1 MADHRKILEHVKS
14 HEGGYSAD
22 PVDNASNDPSPIV
35 GLDKRYPS
43 LPVHTYRGVTW
54 RTWKNYSA
62 KKGMAISADKFVG
75 MSLSVWE
82 DLLKTLYWD
91 SIQGDQI
98 KSQGVAEMI
107 FEAVW
112 GGGSRRFNID
122 LQNYLNA
129 RGKFNLE
136 PDGAIGPKTV
146 AALNQYTRSKKNEED
161 LILHMTNKRLEY
173 LQNLDDWWK
182 YRAGWSRRL
191 VELKDRALSYM
202 NIIKKDPKISGL
214 GLLAGAAAVWY
225 LLRD

>member
-22 PVDNASNDPSPIV
+22 PVDNASSDPSPII

-62 KKGMAISADKFVG
+62 KKGMAVSADKFAG
-75 MSLSVWE
+75 MSLAVWE
-82 DLLKTLYWD
+82 DLLKTWYWD
-91 SIQGDQI
+91 SIQGDSI
-98 KSQGVAEMI
+98 KSQGIAEMI

-112 GGGSRRFNID
+112 GGGAQRFNID
-122 LQNYLNA
+122 LQTYLQK
-129 RGKFNLE
+129 RGYDIKA
-136 PDGAIGPKTV
+136 DGAVGPKSV
-146 AALNQYTRSKKNEED
+146 AALNAYTKSKKNEED
-161 LILHMTNKRLEY
+161 LILYLTNKRLEY
-173 LQNLDDWWK
+173 LQGLDDWWK

-191 VELKDRALSYM
+191 VELKDRALSYL

-214 GLLAGAAAVWY
+214 GILAGAAAVWY
-225 LLRD
+225 LLKD

>member
-22 PVDNASNDPSPIV
+22 PVDNASSDPSPII

-54 RTWKNYSA
+54 RTWKNYSRA
-62 KKGMAISADKFVG
+62 KGMAVSADKFVG
-75 MSLSVWE
+75 MSLATWE

-91 SIQGDQI
+91 SILGDQI

-112 GGGSRRFNID
+112 GGGATRFNSD
-122 LQNYLNA
+122 LQTYLQR
-129 RGKFNLE
+129 RGYDIKA
-136 PDGAIGPKTV
+136 DGAIGPKTV
-146 AALNQYTRSKKNEED
+146 AALNAYTKSKKNEED
-161 LILHMTNKRLEY
+161 LILHMANKRLEY
-173 LQNLDDWWK
+173 LQGLNDWWK
-182 YRAGWSRRL
+182 YKAGWSRRL
-191 VELKDRALSYM
+191 VELKDRALSYL

>member
-22 PVDNASNDPSPIV
+22 PVDNASSDPSPIV

-62 KKGMAISADKFVG
+62 KKGMAVSADKFVG
-75 MSLSVWE
+75 MSLAVWE

-91 SIQGDQI
+91 SILGDQI
-98 KSQGVAEMI
+98 KSQGAAEMI

-112 GGGSRRFNID
+112 GGGATRFNSD
-122 LQNYLNA
+122 LQTYLQR
-129 RGKFNLE
+129 RGYDIKA
-136 PDGAIGPKTV
+136 DGAIGPKTV
-146 AALNQYTRSKKNEED
+146 AALNAYTKSKKNEED
-161 LILHMTNKRLEY
+161 LILHMANKRLEY
-173 LQNLDDWWK
+173 LQGLDDWWK

-191 VELKDRALSYM
+191 VELKDRALSYL

-225 LLRD
+225 LLKD

>member
-22 PVDNASNDPSPIV
+22 PVDNASSDPSPII

-54 RTWKNYSA
+54 RTWKNYSRA
-62 KKGMAISADKFVG
+62 KGMAVSADKFVG
-75 MSLSVWE
+75 MSLATWE

-91 SIQGDQI
+91 SILGDQI
-98 KSQGVAEMI
+98 KSQGAAEMI

-112 GGGSRRFNID
+112 GGGATRFNSD
-122 LQNYLNA
+122 LQTYLQR
-129 RGKFNLE
+129 RGYDIKA
-136 PDGAIGPKTV
+136 DGAIGPKTV
-146 AALNQYTRSKKNEED
+146 AALNAYTKSKKNEED
-161 LILHMTNKRLEY
+161 LILHMANKRLEY
-173 LQNLDDWWK
+173 LQGLDDWWK

-191 VELKDRALSYM
+191 VELKDRALSYL

-225 LLRD
+225 LLKD

>member
-1 MADHRKILEHVKS
+1 MADHKKVLEHVKS

-22 PVDNASNDPSPIV
+22 PVDNASSDPSPIV

-62 KKGMAISADKFVG
+62 KKGMAVSADKFVG

-91 SIQGDQI
+91 SILGDQI
-98 KSQGVAEMI
+98 KSQGAAEMI

-112 GGGSRRFNID
+112 GGGATRFNSD
-122 LQNYLNA
+122 LQTYLQR
-129 RGKFNLE
+129 RGYDIKA
-136 PDGAIGPKTV
+136 DGAIGPKTV
-146 AALNQYTRSKKNEED
+146 AALNAYTKSKKNEED
-161 LILHMTNKRLEY
+161 LILHMANKRLEY
-173 LQNLDDWWK
+173 LQGLNDWWK
-182 YRAGWSRRL
+182 YKAGWSRRL
-191 VELKDRALSYM
+191 VELKDRALSYL

-225 LLRD
+225 LLKD

>member
-1 MADHRKILEHVKS
+1 MADHRKILEHVKT

-22 PVDNASNDPSPIV
+22 PRDNASNNPSPII

-62 KKGMAISADKFVG
+62 KKGVPVSADKFVS
-75 MSLSVWE
+75 MSLATWE

-91 SIQGDQI
+91 SILGDQI
-98 KSQGVAEMI
+98 RSQGAAEMI

-112 GGGSRRFNID
+112 GGGATRFNSD
-122 LQNYLNA
+122 LQTYLQR
-129 RGKFNLE
+129 RGYDIKA
-136 PDGAIGPKTV
+136 DGAIGPKTV
-146 AALNQYTRSKKNEED
+146 AALNQYTRSKNNEED
-161 LILHMTNKRLEY
+161 LILYMANKRLEY
-173 LQNLDDWWK
+173 LQALDDWAT
-182 YRAGWSRRL
+182 YRKGWSARL
-191 VELKDRALSYM
+191 TELKDRALSYL

-225 LLRD
+225 LMKD

>member
-22 PVDNASNDPSPIV
+22 PVDNASSDPSPII

-54 RTWKNYSA
+54 RTWKNYSRA
-62 KKGMAISADKFVG
+62 KGMAVSADKFVG
-75 MSLSVWE
+75 MSLAVWE

-112 GGGSRRFNID
+112 GGGATRFNSD
-122 LQNYLNA
+122 LQTYLQQ
-129 RGKFNLE
+129 RGYDIKA
-136 PDGAIGPKTV
+136 DGVVGPKTV
-146 AALNQYTRSKKNEED
+146 AALNQYTKSKKNEED
-161 LILHMTNKRLEY
+161 LILHMANKRLEY
-173 LQNLDDWWK
+173 LQGLNDWWK
-182 YRAGWSRRL
+182 YKAGWSRRL
-191 VELKDRALSYM
+191 VELKDRALSYL

-225 LLRD
+225 LLKD

>member
-22 PVDNASNDPSPIV
+22 PVDNASNDPSPVI

-62 KKGMAISADKFVG
+62 KKGMAVSADKFVG
-75 MSLSVWE
+75 MSLAVWE

-91 SIQGDQI
+91 SIQGDTI
-98 KSQGVAEMI
+98 KSQGIAEMI

-112 GGGSRRFNID
+112 GGGAQRFNTD
-122 LQNYLNA
+122 LQTYLQK
-129 RGKFNLE
+129 RGYDIKA
-136 PDGAIGPKTV
+136 DGAVGPKTV
-146 AALNQYTRSKKNEED
+146 AALNAYTKSKKNEED
-161 LILHMTNKRLEY
+161 LILYLTNKRLEY

-182 YRAGWSRRL
+182 YKAGWSRRL
-191 VELKDRALSYM
+191 VELKDRALSYL

-214 GLLAGAAAVWY
+214 GLLAGAAVVWY
-225 LLRD
+225 LMKD

>member
-1 MADHRKILEHVKS
+1 MADHKKVLEHVKS

-22 PVDNASNDPSPIV
+22 PRDNASSDPSPII

-54 RTWKNYSA
+54 RTWKNYSRA
-62 KKGMAISADKFVG
+62 KGMAVSADKFVG

-82 DLLKTLYWD
+82 DLLKSLYWD
-91 SIQGDQI
+91 SILGDQI
-98 KSQGVAEMI
+98 KSQGAAELI

-112 GGGSRRFNID
+112 GGGATRFNSD
-122 LQNYLNA
+122 LQTYLQR
-129 RGKFNLE
+129 RGYDIKA
-136 PDGAIGPKTV
+136 DGVIGPKTV
-146 AALNQYTRSKKNEED
+146 AALNAYTKSKKNEED

-173 LQNLDDWWK
+173 LQSLDDWAT
-182 YRAGWSRRL
+182 YRKGWSSRL
-191 VELKDRALSYM
+191 AELKDRALSYL

-225 LLRD
+225 LLKD

>member
-1 MADHRKILEHVKS
+1 MADHKKVLEHVKS

-22 PVDNASNDPSPIV
+22 PVDNASSDPSPII
-35 GLDKRYPS
+35 GLDKRYPA

-62 KKGMAISADKFVG
+62 KKGMAVSADKFVG
-75 MSLSVWE
+75 MSLATWE

-91 SIQGDQI
+91 SILGDQI
-98 KSQGVAEMI
+98 KSQGAAEMI

-112 GGGSRRFNID
+112 GGGATRFNSD
-122 LQNYLNA
+122 LQTYLQR
-129 RGKFNLE
+129 RGYDIKA
-136 PDGAIGPKTV
+136 DGAIGPKTV
-146 AALNQYTRSKKNEED
+146 EALNAYTKSKKNEED
-161 LILHMTNKRLEY
+161 LILHMANKRLEY
-173 LQNLDDWWK
+173 LQGLNDWWK
-182 YRAGWSRRL
+182 YKAGWSRRL
-191 VELKDRALSYM
+191 VELKDRALSYL

>member
-1 MADHRKILEHVKS
+1 MADHRKILEHVKVF
-14 HEGGYSAD
+14 EGGYSAD
-22 PVDNASNDPSPIV
+22 PRDNASNDPSPII

-62 KKGMAISADKFVG
+62 KKGMAVSADKFVG

-91 SIQGDQI
+91 SIQGDSI
-98 KSQGVAEMI
+98 KSQGIAEMI

-112 GGGSRRFNID
+112 GGGAQRFNID
-122 LQNYLNA
+122 LQTYLQK
-129 RGKFNLE
+129 RGYDIKA
-136 PDGAIGPKTV
+136 DGAVGPKTV
-146 AALNQYTRSKKNEED
+146 AALNAYTKSKKNEED
-161 LILHMTNKRLEY
+161 LILYLTNKRLEY
-173 LQNLDDWWK
+173 LQGLDDWAT
-182 YRAGWSRRL
+182 YRKGWSSRL
-191 VELKDRALSYM
+191 AELKDRALSYL

-225 LLRD
+225 LMKD

>member
-22 PVDNASNDPSPIV
+22 PVDNASNDPSPII

-62 KKGMAISADKFVG
+62 KKGVPVSADKFVS
-75 MSLSVWE
+75 MSLATWE

-91 SIQGDQI
+91 SILGDQI
-98 KSQGVAEMI
+98 KSQGAAEMI

-112 GGGSRRFNID
+112 GGGATRFNSD
-122 LQNYLNA
+122 LQTYLQR
-129 RGKFNLE
+129 RGYDIKA
-136 PDGAIGPKTV
+136 DGAIGPKTV
-146 AALNQYTRSKKNEED
+146 AALNQYTRSKNNEED
-161 LILHMTNKRLEY
+161 LILYMTNKRLEY
-173 LQNLDDWWK
+173 LQSLDDWWK

-191 VELKDRALSYM
+191 VELKDRALSYL

-225 LLRD
+225 LMKD

>member
-22 PVDNASNDPSPIV
+22 PVDNASSDPSPIV

-62 KKGMAISADKFVG
+62 KKGMAVSADKFVG
-75 MSLSVWE
+75 MSLATWE

-91 SIQGDQI
+91 SILGDQI

-112 GGGSRRFNID
+112 GGGATRFNSD
-122 LQNYLNA
+122 LQTYLQR
-129 RGKFNLE
+129 RGYDIKA
-136 PDGAIGPKTV
+136 DGAIGPKTV
-146 AALNQYTRSKKNEED
+146 AALNAYTKSKKNEED
-161 LILHMTNKRLEY
+161 LILHMANKRLEY
-173 LQNLDDWWK
+173 LQNLDDWAT
-182 YRAGWSRRL
+182 YRKGWSSRL
-191 VELKDRALSYM
+191 AELKDRALSYI

>member
-22 PVDNASNDPSPIV
+22 PVDNASSDPSPII

-62 KKGMAISADKFVG
+62 KKGMAVSADKFVG
-75 MSLSVWE
+75 MSLAVWE

-91 SIQGDQI
+91 SIQGDSI
-98 KSQGVAEMI
+98 KSQGIAEMI

-112 GGGSRRFNID
+112 GGGATRFNSD
-122 LQNYLNA
+122 LQTYLQK
-129 RGKFNLE
+129 RGYDIKA
-136 PDGAIGPKTV
+136 DGAVGPKTV
-146 AALNQYTRSKKNEED
+146 AALNAYTKSKKNEED
-161 LILHMTNKRLEY
+161 LILYLTNKRLEY
-173 LQNLDDWWK
+173 LQGLDDWWK

-191 VELKDRALSYM
+191 VELKDRALSYL

>member
-1 MADHRKILEHVKS
+1 MADHKKVLEHVKS

-22 PVDNASNDPSPIV
+22 PVDNASSDPSPII
-35 GLDKRYPS
+35 GLDKRYPA

-62 KKGMAISADKFVG
+62 KKGMAVSADKFVG

-91 SIQGDQI
+91 SILGDQI
-98 KSQGVAEMI
+98 KSQGAAEMI
-107 FEAVW
+107 FEAIW
-112 GGGSRRFNID
+112 GGGATRFNSD
-122 LQNYLNA
+122 LQTYLQR
-129 RGKFNLE
+129 RGYDIKA
-136 PDGAIGPKTV
+136 DGAIGPKTV
-146 AALNQYTRSKKNEED
+146 AALNAYTKSKKNEED
-161 LILHMTNKRLEY
+161 LILHMANKRLEY
-173 LQNLDDWWK
+173 LQGLDDWWK

-191 VELKDRALSYM
+191 VELKDRALSYL

-225 LLRD
+225 LLKD

>member
-1 MADHRKILEHVKS
+1 MADHKKVLEHVKS

-22 PVDNASNDPSPIV
+22 PVDNASSDPSPIV

-62 KKGMAISADKFVG
+62 KKGMAVSADKFVG
-75 MSLSVWE
+75 MSLATWE

-91 SIQGDQI
+91 SILGDQI
-98 KSQGVAEMI
+98 KSQGAAEMI

-112 GGGSRRFNID
+112 GGGATRFNSD
-122 LQNYLNA
+122 LQTYLQR
-129 RGKFNLE
+129 RGYDIKA
-136 PDGAIGPKTV
+136 DGVIGPKTV
-146 AALNQYTRSKKNEED
+146 AALNQYTKSKKNEED
-161 LILHMTNKRLEY
+161 LILHMANKRLEY
-173 LQNLDDWWK
+173 LQGLDDWWK

-191 VELKDRALSYM
+191 VELKDRALSYL

-225 LLRD
+225 LLKD

>member
-62 KKGMAISADKFVG
+62 KKGMAVSADKFVG
-75 MSLSVWE
+75 MSLAVWE

-91 SIQGDQI
+91 SILGDQI
-98 KSQGVAEMI
+98 KSQGVAEMV

-112 GGGSRRFNID
+112 GGGATRFNSD
-122 LQNYLNA
+122 LQTYLQR
-129 RGKFNLE
+129 RGYDIKA
-136 PDGAIGPKTV
+136 DGVIGPKTV
-146 AALNQYTRSKKNEED
+146 AALNAYTKSKKNEED
-161 LILHMTNKRLEY
+161 LILHMANKRLEY
-173 LQNLDDWWK
+173 LQGLNDWWK
-182 YRAGWSRRL
+182 YKAGWSRRL
-191 VELKDRALSYM
+191 VELKDRALSYL

-225 LLRD
+225 LLRE

>member
-1 MADHRKILEHVKS
+1 MADHRKILEHVKG

-22 PVDNASNDPSPIV
+22 PVDNASNDPSPII
-35 GLDKRYPS
+35 GLDKRYPA

-62 KKGMAISADKFVG
+62 KKGMAVSADKFVG
-75 MSLSVWE
+75 MSLATWE

-91 SIQGDQI
+91 SIQGDSI
-98 KSQGVAEMI
+98 KSQGIAEMI

-112 GGGSRRFNID
+112 GGGATRFNSD
-122 LQNYLNA
+122 LQTYLQR
-129 RGKFNLE
+129 RGYEIKA
-136 PDGAIGPKTV
+136 DGAVGPKTV
-146 AALNQYTRSKKNEED
+146 AALNAYTKSKKNEED
-161 LILHMTNKRLEY
+161 LILYLTNKRLEY
-173 LQNLDDWWK
+173 LQGLDDWWK

-191 VELKDRALSYM
+191 VELKDRALSYL

>member
-22 PVDNASNDPSPIV
+22 PVDNASSDPSPII

-62 KKGMAISADKFVG
+62 KKGMAVSADKFVG
-75 MSLSVWE
+75 MSLAVWE
-82 DLLKTLYWD
+82 DLLKILYWD
-91 SIQGDQI
+91 SILGDQI
-98 KSQGVAEMI
+98 KSQGAAEMI

-112 GGGSRRFNID
+112 GGGATRFNSD
-122 LQNYLNA
+122 LQTYLQR
-129 RGKFNLE
+129 RGYDIKA
-136 PDGAIGPKTV
+136 DGAIGPKTV
-146 AALNQYTRSKKNEED
+146 AALNAYTKSKKNEED
-161 LILHMTNKRLEY
+161 LILYMANKRLEY
-173 LQNLDDWWK
+173 LQNLDDWAT
-182 YRAGWSRRL
+182 YRKGWSSRL
-191 VELKDRALSYM
+191 AELKDRALSYI

-225 LLRD
+225 LLKD

>member
-22 PVDNASNDPSPIV
+22 PVDNASSDPSPII

-62 KKGMAISADKFVG
+62 KKGMAVSADKFVG

-112 GGGSRRFNID
+112 GGGATRFNSD
-122 LQNYLNA
+122 LQTYLQR
-129 RGKFNLE
+129 RGYDIKA
-136 PDGAIGPKTV
+136 DGAIGPKTV
-146 AALNQYTRSKKNEED
+146 AALNAYTKSKKNEED

-182 YRAGWSRRL
+182 YKAGWSRRL
-191 VELKDRALSYM
+191 VELKDRALSYLD
-202 NIIKKDPKISGL
+202 IIKKDPKISGL

-225 LLRD
+225 LLKD

>member
-22 PVDNASNDPSPIV
+22 PVDNASSDPSPVV

-62 KKGMAISADKFVG
+62 KKGMAVSADKFVG
-75 MSLSVWE
+75 MSLAVWE

-91 SIQGDQI
+91 SIQGDKI
-98 KSQGVAEMI
+98 KSQGIAEMI

-112 GGGSRRFNID
+112 GGGAKRFNID
-122 LQNYLNA
+122 LQTYLQK
-129 RGKFNLE
+129 RGYDIKA
-136 PDGAIGPKTV
+136 DGAVGPKTV
-146 AALNQYTRSKKNEED
+146 AALNAYTRSKKNEED
-161 LILHMTNKRLEY
+161 LILYLTNKRLEY

-182 YRAGWSRRL
+182 YKAGWSRRL
-191 VELKDRALSYM
+191 VELKDRALSYL

-225 LLRD
+225 LMKD

>member
-62 KKGMAISADKFVG
+62 KKGMAVSADKFVG

-91 SIQGDQI
+91 SILGDQI

-112 GGGSRRFNID
+112 GGGATRFNSD
-122 LQNYLNA
+122 LQTYLQR
-129 RGKFNLE
+129 RGYDIKA
-136 PDGAIGPKTV
+136 DGAIGPKTV
-146 AALNQYTRSKKNEED
+146 AALNAYTKSKKNEED
-161 LILHMTNKRLEY
+161 LILHMANKRLEY
-173 LQNLDDWWK
+173 LQGLDDWWK

-191 VELKDRALSYM
+191 VELKDRALSYL

-225 LLRD
+225 LLKD

>member
-22 PVDNASNDPSPIV
+22 PVDNASSDPSPII

-62 KKGMAISADKFVG
+62 KKGMAVSADKFVG
-75 MSLSVWE
+75 MSLAVWE

-91 SIQGDQI
+91 SIQGDSI
-98 KSQGVAEMI
+98 KSQGIAEMI

-112 GGGSRRFNID
+112 GGGATRFNSD
-122 LQNYLNA
+122 LQTYLQR
-129 RGKFNLE
+129 RGYDIKA
-136 PDGAIGPKTV
+136 DGAVGPKTV
-146 AALNQYTRSKKNEED
+146 AALNAYTKSKKNEED
-161 LILHMTNKRLEY
+161 LILYLTNKRLEY
-173 LQNLDDWWK
+173 LQGLDDWWK

-191 VELKDRALSYM
+191 VELKDRALSYL

-214 GLLAGAAAVWY
+214 GILAGAAAVWY

>member
-22 PVDNASNDPSPIV
+22 PVDNASNDPSPII

-54 RTWKNYSA
+54 RTWKNYSRA
-62 KKGMAISADKFVG
+62 KGMAVSADKFVG

-91 SIQGDQI
+91 SILGDQI

-112 GGGSRRFNID
+112 GGGATRFNSD
-122 LQNYLNA
+122 LQTYLQR
-129 RGKFNLE
+129 RGYDIKA
-136 PDGAIGPKTV
+136 DGAIGPKTV
-146 AALNQYTRSKKNEED
+146 AALNAYTKSKKNEED
-161 LILHMTNKRLEY
+161 LILHMANKRLEY
-173 LQNLDDWWK
+173 LQGLNDWWK
-182 YRAGWSRRL
+182 YKAGWSRRL

>member
-22 PVDNASNDPSPIV
+22 PVDNASNDPSPVI

-62 KKGMAISADKFVG
+62 KKGMAVSADKFVG
-75 MSLSVWE
+75 MSLAVWE

-91 SIQGDQI
+91 SIQGDAI
-98 KSQGVAEMI
+98 KSQGIAEMI

-112 GGGSRRFNID
+112 GGGAQRFNTD
-122 LQNYLNA
+122 LQTYLQK
-129 RGKFNLE
+129 RGYDIKA
-136 PDGAIGPKTV
+136 DGAVGPKTV
-146 AALNQYTRSKKNEED
+146 AALNAYTRSKKNEED
-161 LILHMTNKRLEY
+161 LILYLTNKRLEY

-182 YRAGWSRRL
+182 YKAGWSRRL
-191 VELKDRALSYM
+191 VELKDRALSYL

-225 LLRD
+225 LMKD

>member
-35 GLDKRYPS
+35 GLDKRYPA

-54 RTWKNYSA
+54 RTWKNYSRA
-62 KKGMAISADKFVG
+62 KGMAVSADKFVG
-75 MSLSVWE
+75 MSLATWE

-112 GGGSRRFNID
+112 GGGATRFNSD
-122 LQNYLNA
+122 LQTYLQR
-129 RGKFNLE
+129 RGYDIKA
-136 PDGAIGPKTV
+136 DGVIGPKTV
-146 AALNQYTRSKKNEED
+146 SALNQYTKSKKNEED
-161 LILHMTNKRLEY
+161 LILHMANKRLEY
-173 LQNLDDWWK
+173 LQGLDDWWK

-191 VELKDRALSYM
+191 VELKDRALSYL

-225 LLRD
+225 LLKD

>member
-1 MADHRKILEHVKS
+1 MADHKKVLEHVKS

-22 PVDNASNDPSPIV
+22 PVDNASSDPSPIV

-62 KKGMAISADKFVG
+62 KKGMAVSADKFVG

-112 GGGSRRFNID
+112 GGGATRFNSD
-122 LQNYLNA
+122 LQTYLQK
-129 RGKFNLE
+129 RGYDIKA
-136 PDGAIGPKTV
+136 DGAIGPKTV
-146 AALNQYTRSKKNEED
+146 AALNAYTKSKKNEED
-161 LILHMTNKRLEY
+161 LILHMANKRLEY
-173 LQNLDDWWK
+173 LQGLDDWWK

-191 VELKDRALSYM
+191 VELKDRALSYL

-225 LLRD
+225 LLKD

>member
-22 PVDNASNDPSPIV
+22 PVDNASNDPSPII
-35 GLDKRYPS
+35 GLDKRYPN

-62 KKGMAISADKFVG
+62 KKGMAVSADKFVA

-91 SIQGDQI
+91 SIQGDTI
-98 KSQGVAEMI
+98 KSQGIAEMI

-112 GGGSRRFNID
+112 GGGATRFNSD
-122 LQNYLNA
+122 LQTYLQK
-129 RGKFNLE
+129 RGYDIKA
-136 PDGAIGPKTV
+136 DGAVGPKTV
-146 AALNQYTRSKKNEED
+146 AALNAYTKSKKNEED
-161 LILHMTNKRLEY
+161 LILYLTNKRLEY

-182 YRAGWSRRL
+182 YKAGWSRRL
-191 VELKDRALSYM
+191 VELKDRALSYL

-225 LLRD
+225 LLKD